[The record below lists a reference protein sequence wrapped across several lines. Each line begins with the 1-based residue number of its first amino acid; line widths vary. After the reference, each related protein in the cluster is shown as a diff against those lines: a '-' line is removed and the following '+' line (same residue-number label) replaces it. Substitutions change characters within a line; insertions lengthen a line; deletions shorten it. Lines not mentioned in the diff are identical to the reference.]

1 MVVIACHTLD
11 FDTYN
16 MMHPFPTFPSE
27 VTVVTQ
33 TLWFHTNFSIFY
45 CISLKNIEILI
56 EVILNIFLLVGW
68 SLR

>member
-1 MVVIACHTLD
+1 MC
-11 FDTYN
+11 
-16 MMHPFPTFPSE
+16 PFPTFPSE

-45 CISLKNIEILI
+45 CVSLKNIEILI
-56 EVILNIFLLVGW
+56 KVILNIFLLVGW